1 MRVSPVFLL
10 IFSWNYGFSQEL
22 TPIEEATPSY
32 FPLTEDEVM
41 IGEDI
46 PSAKPDQTFD
56 LMQNLRDEVRDL
68 RGIVEQMSFQLR
80 EVKQRQ
86 LDDYLDLDKRLG
98 VLERS
103 RISDQ
108 DADFEKNREENPNL
122 SESDDLASFPNS
134 EIVNEKLQSEIRSD
148 YERASQKLLRDR
160 DIVGATQALL
170 EHLDR
175 YPQSTYAPNVRYWLG
190 EIYLLQDK
198 VESARQQF
206 SIILDQYS
214 NHAKAKDSKFKL
226 GKIYY
231 DLGQFDMSEKLMESV
246 SDGQGP
252 ISEKASKFLNE
263 NF

>member
-1 MRVSPVFLL
+1 MRVSLLFLVIL
-10 IFSWNYGFSQEL
+10 VWNYGLAQEL
-22 TPIEEATPSY
+22 MPIEEATPAY
-32 FPLTEDEVM
+32 FPLSEEEVM
-41 IGEDI
+41 VGEDI

-68 RGIVEQMSFQLR
+68 RGIVEEMSFQIR
-80 EVKQRQ
+80 ELKQRQ

-98 VLERS
+98 VIERA
-103 RISDQ
+103 RISDH
-108 DADFEKNREENPNL
+108 ATDFEKNGEENPNL
-122 SESDDLASFPNS
+122 SQSDDEAFTPNP
-134 EIVNEKLQSEIRSD
+134 EIVNEKLQSEIRAD

-160 DIVGATQALL
+160 DIGGATQALL
-170 EHLDR
+170 EHLDKF
-175 YPQSTYAPNVRYWLG
+175 PQSTYVPNVRYWLG

-198 VESARQQF
+198 VEPARQQF

-231 DLGQFDMSEKLMESV
+231 ELGQLDMSEKLMESV

-252 ISEKASKFLNE
+252 ISEKASKFLDE